1 MKSDSPTKVTPIN
14 AIPHPTKLFLLRVI
28 FSINLE
34 KAIIKMIL
42 DPLNILKEEGEIKLK
57 AVSDKVLIRIT
68 KIAGNTKTKRV

>member
-14 AIPHPTKLFLLRVI
+14 AIPHPTKLFLLKII

-57 AVSDKVLIRIT
+57 AVSDKVPANL
-68 KIAGNTKTKRV
+68 KRQPSI